1 MAVRVRTLLA
11 AFLLIAACASGSNG
25 GPVEEARAQ
34 GSASAAATMSVP
46 ADRWR
51 AVLIAGDNSSPAF
64 DNGVEALQ
72 GKLAA
77 RGVRD
82 IRALTSDPEANPSQP
97 AATQGNIS
105 SALRTSGGDAC
116 FIFITSHGDERGA
129 SLRAAK
135 GYLMPSTLSAAL
147 DAGCGQRPTVVIV
160 SACHSGIFLN
170 DAMRRP
176 NRIVL
181 SAAASDRVSFGCG
194 AGDRFTY
201 YDQCL
206 LQSFDGAAT
215 WRQLAATTRSCVE
228 RLERSMGVPK
238 PSQPQIFVG
247 AAVNDLRIPGR

>member
-1 MAVRVRTLLA
+1 MPVRVRTLLA
-11 AFLLIAACASGSNG
+11 AFLFIAACASESNG
-25 GPVEEARAQ
+25 GPAEQARAPTPS
-34 GSASAAATMSVP
+34 SAPASPVSVR

-51 AVLIAGDNSSPAF
+51 AVLIAGDNGSPAF

-82 IRALTSDPEANPSQP
+82 IRALTSDPEANPSRP
-97 AATQGNIS
+97 VATQGNIS
-105 SALRTSGGDAC
+105 SALRTAGGDAC

-135 GYLMPSTLSAAL
+135 GYLMPSNLADAV

-170 DAMRRP
+170 DSMRRP

-181 SAAASDRVSFGCG
+181 SAAAS
-194 AGDRFTY
+194 
-201 YDQCL
+201 
-206 LQSFDGAAT
+206 
-215 WRQLAATTRSCVE
+215 
-228 RLERSMGVPK
+228 
-238 PSQPQIFVG
+238 
-247 AAVNDLRIPGR
+247 